1 MLEEERSFISDTSG
15 RIDTVISSRFPD
27 LSRSFIQ
34 KLIRQGRVFVND
46 RIIEKASTKIK
57 KGDRIKLFIPPP
69 QEIKLEP
76 EEGNIDIVYEDEDV
90 GVIFKPC
97 NMVVHPSPGHSRG
110 TLVNLLIS
118 KLSSLSSVGGKER
131 PGIVHRL
138 DKETSGLMVVAKND
152 RAHRCLSEQFKSR
165 KTLKIY
171 KAVVKG
177 VVKEDHRLIDLPV
190 GRHIRDRKKFSIYTA
205 KPREAVTE
213 FWVEE
218 RFDEATLLRVRIYTG
233 RTHQIRVHLSHLG
246 HPVLGDRLYGFKPSS
261 LPRIGS
267 ILNEGCIMLLSFK
280 LGFFHPST
288 GKWLEFEAE
297 YPEYFLKILEALRR
311 KGN

>member
-1 MLEEERSFISDTSG
+1 
-15 RIDTVISSRFPD
+15 
-27 LSRSFIQ
+27 
-34 KLIRQGRVFVND
+34 
-46 RIIEKASTKIK
+46 
-57 KGDRIKLFIPPP
+57 
-69 QEIKLEP
+69 
-76 EEGNIDIVYEDEDV
+76 
-90 GVIFKPC
+90 
-97 NMVVHPSPGHSRG
+97 
-110 TLVNLLIS
+110 
-118 KLSSLSSVGGKER
+118 
-131 PGIVHRL
+131 
-138 DKETSGLMVVAKND
+138 
-152 RAHRCLSEQFKSR
+152 
-165 KTLKIY
+165 
-171 KAVVKG
+171 
-177 VVKEDHRLIDLPV
+177 
-190 GRHIRDRKKFSIYTA
+190 
-205 KPREAVTE
+205 
-213 FWVEE
+213 VEE